1 MKVNQWLESR
11 QGDGTGG
18 SLGSILLREEPADY
32 PGRVV
37 VEILGS
43 EILHL
48 RQIHFTTQDLRNEEV
63 KSVHVQ
69 LHILPISCLDPQTIP
84 ALGEC

>member
-1 MKVNQWLESR
+1 MKFVLWQESR

-43 EILHL
+43 ELLHL
-48 RQIHFTTQDLRNEEV
+48 RLIHFTTQDLRNEENV
-63 KSVHVQ
+63 
-69 LHILPISCLDPQTIP
+69 ILKRVCPTSNFTNFLS
-84 ALGEC
+84 

>member
-1 MKVNQWLESR
+1 MKFVLWQESR

-43 EILHL
+43 ELLHL
-48 RQIHFTTQDLRNEEV
+48 RLIHFTTQDLRNEENV
-63 KSVHVQ
+63 SVHVQ
-69 LHILPISCLDPQTIP
+69 LHILPISCLDPHTIP